1 MSDGTSRARISVASM
16 ITASAVPIPSSLMK
30 MISEV
35 AKAPIAT
42 QKRAAAAVTIRPVR
56 SRPLA
61 TASVLSRPPSRAS
74 LMRLS
79 RKTA

>member
-16 ITASAVPIPSSLMK
+16 ITASAVPTPSSLMK

-42 QKRAAAAVTIRPVR
+42 R
-56 SRPLA
+56 SR
-61 TASVLSRPPSRAS
+61 
-74 LMRLS
+74 
-79 RKTA
+79 